1 MSTRVAMRDAGLRG
15 AILCREKRDHLRS
28 TRRKSSVKATY
39 QRPRRRRVSFHA
51 LHFRSSHQIA
61 SAFPLSLSL
70 SRSATDTCF
79 TRQSFD
85 KRFAKIAAKRQRVP
99 LFSSSKAIKSRRSF
113 SRRAILFASFLSS
126 FSSFFSAS
134 RAPFL
139 GFFSRNEAASLA
151 GRQPSYD
158 TRLHQQT
165 KSVKDIPLTG
175 CLALS
180 ASGPFENDACLGTT
194 FVSQARVISSR
205 YLSQSSFHHF
215 SSYLFSSSSSS
226 SSLRIFLFT

>member
-1 MSTRVAMRDAGLRG
+1 MRDAGLRG
-15 AILCREKRDHLRS
+15 AILCREKRDHLRIDS
-28 TRRKSSVKATY
+28 KKIECENDLDVASFHFTLYSSVC
-39 QRPRRRRVSFHA
+39 RVKSLLLFLFSF
-51 LHFRSSHQIA
+51 FR
-61 SAFPLSLSL
+61 
-70 SRSATDTCF
+70 SRSATDLPLRDNPLT
-79 TRQSFD
+79 
-85 KRFAKIAAKRQRVP
+85 KICKNYGEARDPRRGVP

-180 ASGPFENDACLGTT
+180 ASGPFENDARLETM
-194 FVSQARVISSR
+194 FVSQAHVISSR
-205 YLSQSSFHHF
+205 YLSKSPFPSFFFVSFLSSCTCSF
-215 SSYLFSSSSSS
+215 SS
-226 SSLRIFLFT
+226 RIVLFT